1 MTTKII
7 LNINVL
13 LNSFTPFTDAILHNA
28 LTAHRSNC
36 LSGVF
41 VTKIDDSNIGKRD
54 LQLTRIYMF
63 HYQVPDPRSG
73 LSSASRWHHYFFLG
87 KGFKAK
93 ICNQKKY
100 GHYIHILALFI
111 LLKIESFA
119 LGAFVAFQCN
129 KHSTIHNLTTPEG
142 WKKEEENTESQ
153 PHGRSKIW
161 SFVTVN
167 KVHTGNLQRQHCI
180 WFKTHTNF
188 YVQNN

>member
-13 LNSFTPFTDAILHNA
+13 LNSFTPFTDAILHNP

-41 VTKIDDSNIGKRD
+41 VTKINDSNIGKRD

-129 KHSTIHNLTTPEG
+129 KQQQTQHHTQPDHTRRL
-142 WKKEEENTESQ
+142 KERGGKYWISA
-153 PHGRSKIW
+153 SW
-161 SFVTVN
+161 
-167 KVHTGNLQRQHCI
+167 
-180 WFKTHTNF
+180 
-188 YVQNN
+188 